1 MVAPMTS
8 SLPRVACLA
17 AALAGCADVVATSQ
31 PARDAAADTPA
42 DTALDVSLSPGL
54 SLSLAITDV
63 ALFQAVRVPILRAGA
78 VVTSRAIPVIAGRRA
93 VVRVYVTPEAGY
105 SPGSISGELTVRRGG
120 AQTVVTDRRYI
131 ETASREQVAS
141 GVFAF
146 EVPAEMIDADT
157 RLSVRLLTPGG
168 ADVAT
173 GTLDRARFPYDGSE
187 HAVAAVDGG
196 PIEVTLVPFRWNADG
211 SGRLPDTSVGQVES
225 FRAALQ
231 AMYPVR
237 DVSVDVRA
245 PVDWRGGLLDSGDA
259 DFGALLSA
267 LRALRFEDDAPNAR
281 YYYGMIAPAEYF
293 DTYCSLRC
301 VLGQSY
307 PALVPED
314 PEGRVAAGVAF
325 GVDSDARTFVHELG
339 HSHGRAHSPCGGAF
353 GVDESFP
360 YAQGTLGVWGY
371 DARRRAFIPSSAF
384 DFMGYCT
391 PDWVSD
397 YTYVAL
403 WERIVAVN
411 WIVSPRGLAPST
423 LAQRPLRHRVLR
435 FGAAMAPAWLDALDH
450 FPVPEGRATLR
461 WRDAAG
467 RVLRAS
473 PARADRLS
481 DSDETHVLVPPAPP
495 GARALDVTLDGV
507 TRGVAL
513 PARW

>member
-1 MVAPMTS
+1 MTS
-8 SLPRVACLA
+8 SRARVVCLA
-17 AALAGCADVVATSQ
+17 AALAGCADVATSP
-31 PARDAAADTPA
+31 PARDAALDTLADIAP
-42 DTALDVSLSPGL
+42 DVTLTPGL
-54 SLSLAITDV
+54 ARALTISHV
-63 ALFQAVRVPILRAGA
+63 ALFQTVRVPILRAGA
-78 VVTSRAIPVIAGRRA
+78 VVTSREIPVIAGRRA
-93 VVRVYVTPEAGY
+93 VVRVYVTPETGY
-105 SPGSISGELTVRRGG
+105 APGPIDGELTVRRGG
-120 AQTVVTDRRYI
+120 APTVITDRRYI

-146 EVPAEMIDADT
+146 EIPAELIGADT
-157 RLSVRLLTPGG
+157 RFSVRLLAPGG
-168 ADVAT
+168 ADTAT

-211 SGRLPDTSVGQVES
+211 SGRLPDTSVGQVEG

-237 DVSVDVRA
+237 DVRIDVHA
-245 PVDWRGGLLDSGDA
+245 PVDWRGGLLDTGDA

-267 LRALRFEDDAPNAR
+267 LRVLRVDDAAPDTR
-281 YYYGMIAPAEYF
+281 YYYGMIAPAEYL
-293 DTYCSLRC
+293 DAYCSVRC

-314 PEGRVAAGVAF
+314 PEGRVAAGVGF
-325 GVDSDARTFVHELG
+325 GADTDVRTFVHELG
-339 HSHGRAHSPCGGAF
+339 HSHGRQHSPCGDAF

-360 YAQGTLGVWGY
+360 YPQGTLGVWGY

-403 WERIVAVN
+403 WERVLAVN
-411 WIVSPRGLAPST
+411 GLISPRELAPT
-423 LAQRPLRHRVLR
+423 ITAQRPLRHRVLR
-435 FGAAMAPAWLDALDH
+435 FGDALAPAWLDALDH
-450 FPVPEGRATLR
+450 APATDGRATLR
-461 WRDAAG
+461 WRDVAG
-467 RVLRAS
+467 RVLRVS
-473 PARADRLS
+473 PARADRLA
-481 DSDETHVLVPPAPP
+481 DGDETHVLVPPAPT
-495 GARALDVTLDGV
+495 GARSLDVTLDGV
-507 TRGVAL
+507 TRSVAL